1 MASIFSLSVAAPAA
15 TQWTIETVRG
25 PVPASQLG
33 LALEHEHILVD
44 FIGADR
50 VNTDRYDPN
59 EVFRVALPHLEAA
72 AAWGVKALFEC
83 TPAYLARDP
92 LLLKRLSEASGLHLV
107 TNTGL
112 YGAANDTFL
121 PDYAFTET
129 AAELAARWTEEARD
143 GIDGTGIKP
152 GFIKTAVDR
161 EPDLSP
167 VDRKLI
173 EAAALTHR
181 ETGLTIAV
189 HTGAGPGLEILA
201 VLEEYGVRPDAFIWV
216 HAQSA
221 TDEAILEAARTGAW
235 ISLDGINRNSLERH
249 AAALALLKDK
259 GLLDRA
265 LLSHDAGWFDPEKP
279 GGGTYRGYQTL
290 FTDFIP
296 LLHERGFTADEIART
311 LTGNV
316 AEAFARRTRL
326 INPDTRTK

>member
-1 MASIFSLSVAAPAA
+1 MASFFTLSTAAPAA

-25 PVPASQLG
+25 PVPAAEWG
-33 LALEHEHILVD
+33 LSLEHEHILVD
-44 FIGADR
+44 FIGADQ
-50 VNTDRYDPN
+50 VSPDRYDPD
-59 EVFRVALPHLEAA
+59 EVVAVALPHLEIAA
-72 AAWGVKALFEC
+72 ARGVKALFEC

-112 YGAANDTFL
+112 YGAANDKFL

-129 AAELAARWTEEARD
+129 AQELAARWIAEARD
-143 GIDGTGIKP
+143 GIDGTGIRP
-152 GFIKTAVDR
+152 GFIKSAVDR
-161 EPDLSP
+161 EPVLSP

-189 HTGAGPGLEILA
+189 HTGPGPGLEILA
-201 VLEEYGVRPDAFIWV
+201 LLKDQGVRPDAFIWV

-221 TDEAILEAARTGAW
+221 PDEALLAAARNGAW
-235 ISLDGINRNSLERH
+235 ISLDGINQNSLERH
-249 AAALALLKDK
+249 AAALALLKDN

-265 LLSHDAGWFDPEKP
+265 LLSHDAGWFDPAEP
-279 GGGTYRGYQTL
+279 GGGTYQGYQTL

-296 LLHERGFTADEIART
+296 FLHERGFTADEITRI
-311 LTGNV
+311 LTENV
-316 AEAFARRTRL
+316 ATAFARRARL
-326 INPDTRTK
+326 IDPDTRT